1 MTKNDI
7 LDRLGKFSDTAIR
20 DVIKVLKNEMGYD
33 DLIIQGLGGKE
44 LIKQPRVNNV
54 IKADI
59 EEAIDKAV
67 PEYYG
72 EEWDYIKR

>member
-7 LDRLGKFSDTAIR
+7 LDRLGKFSDTVIR

-33 DLIIQGLGGKE
+33 DLIIQGSGDKE
-44 LIKQPRVNNV
+44 LIKQPRVYN
-54 IKADI
+54 IFKADI
-59 EEAIDKAV
+59 EEAIGKAF